1 MSSPFATVLDVLTR
15 QRGVRASLIVSERD
29 GVIVDASV
37 RFGQD
42 GDRIAALAA
51 SMYRKARLSA
61 RAARL
66 GAVSYLQLDAERGR
80 VCAVGGAGD
89 LVIVVVT
96 DPQANVG
103 LLRMELLKAMEA
115 IQAVDGGSSREGAA
129 RRSEGPS

>member
-1 MSSPFATVLDVLTR
+1 MSSPFTTVLEALTR

-29 GVIVDASV
+29 GVIVDSSV

-66 GAVSYLQLDAERGR
+66 GAVSFLQLDAERGR
-80 VCAVGGAGD
+80 ICAVGGGGD
-89 LVIVVVT
+89 LVLVVVADT
-96 DPQANVG
+96 AVNVG
-103 LLRMELLKAMEA
+103 LIRMELLKALE
-115 IQAVDGGSSREGAA
+115 SLE
-129 RRSEGPS
+129 